1 MRKQMSRRRR
11 TMVPRRWYVSPWGSR
26 RRRMRMRRGMMMR
39 RRMRRMRMKVD
50 EEEEEEEE
58 EAYARGLTP
67 RTCVG
72 REPRRPSS
80 IGKTC

>member
-1 MRKQMSRRRR
+1 
-11 TMVPRRWYVSPWGSR
+11 
-26 RRRMRMRRGMMMR
+26 MMR

>member
-1 MRKQMSRRRR
+1 MVRI
-11 TMVPRRWYVSPWGSR
+11 TMGEQEEEDEE
-26 RRRMRMRRGMMMR
+26 GDDDEEEDEEDEDE
-39 RRMRRMRMKVD
+39 KVD
-50 EEEEEEEE
+50 EEEEEE